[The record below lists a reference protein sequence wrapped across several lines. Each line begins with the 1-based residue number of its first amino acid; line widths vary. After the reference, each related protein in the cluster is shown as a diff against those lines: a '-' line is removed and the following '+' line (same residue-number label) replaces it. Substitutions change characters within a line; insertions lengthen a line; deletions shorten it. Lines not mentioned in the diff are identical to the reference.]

1 MEIHDLIV
9 VLGPTACGKTA
20 LAVQMA
26 ASMDAEII
34 GADSR
39 QVYRGLDI
47 GTGKDLAEYN
57 VNDQEIPYHLIDI
70 LDPGQDYNAWQFQR
84 DALDACIDIQERGKL
99 PLICGGTGL
108 YIESFLLNYPFN
120 PVEPDA
126 NLRAE
131 LEELS
136 TEELAARVDEFRPG
150 LSDEDRN
157 NRHRV
162 MRMLETELSKPKETP
177 DVLDYSIKNPIVFGI
192 DMPREIVR
200 QRISD
205 RLKSRLDD
213 GMIAETEKLLR
224 SGVDKNWLFKLGL
237 EYRFLSQYILGE
249 LTYDEMYSGLETSIH
264 RFAKRQMTWFRRMEK
279 RGIKIHWIDGM
290 LGMEEKLSSVSQIVS
305 RKAHEGH

>member
-26 ASMDAEII
+26 ALMNAEII

-47 GTGKDLAEYN
+47 GTGKDLEEYTVKGQN
-57 VNDQEIPYHLIDI
+57 IPYHLIDI
-70 LDPGQDYNAWQFQR
+70 LDPGADYNAWLFQR
-84 DALDACIDIQERGKL
+84 DALKTCLDIQNRKKM

-120 PVEPDA
+120 SVEPDEG
-126 NLRAE
+126 LRAE
-131 LEELS
+131 LEKLS
-136 TEELAARVDEFRPG
+136 TEELANRLDKFHPG
-150 LSDEDRN
+150 LTDEDRN

-162 MRMLETELSKPKETP
+162 MRMLETELSKPKENP
-177 DVLDYSIKNPIVFGI
+177 DILDYSIKKPIVFGI

-200 QRISD
+200 SRIST
-205 RLKSRLDD
+205 RLQTRLDE
-213 GMIAETEKLLR
+213 GMIKETEQLLK
-224 SGVDKNWLFKLGL
+224 SGVDKKWLFKLGL

-249 LTYDEMYSGLETSIH
+249 LTYDEMFSGLETAIH

-290 LGMEEKLSSVSQIVS
+290 LGMEEKLSFVNQIVS
-305 RKAHEGH
+305 HKDHREH